1 MMAAMD
7 RLARYSWFTLA
18 CNILVILWGAFVRA
32 SGSGAGCGSHWP
44 LCNGEVI
51 PKSPGVAMLVEL
63 THRVTSGMALL
74 LVAGLVVLAWRY
86 RPRGHPARWAAALS
100 MVLMLTEAAVG
111 AGLVLFELV
120 ADNKS
125 MARAMFMGVHL
136 MNTFF
141 LLGFLTLTAHFASGG
156 TAFRWWGR
164 AALGVGLGMAA
175 LIAAGVSGA
184 VAALGDTLFPAASLA
199 EALRQDLS
207 ASSHLLIRLR
217 LLHPVISATAGII
230 VGLLAA
236 RVLAVSPELARPARR
251 VVVLVFLQVAAGVT
265 NVILLAPVWM
275 QIVHLLLADLLWISA
290 VLLGAQVLAIEWGSL
305 ERSLNHGG
313 PGPDFGSGSGLEP
326 GAAHAV
332 HAAPR
337 RVGVD
342 ERSADPGAQRR
353 PQGLRGRDQAR

>member
-1 MMAAMD
+1 MMAGMD
-7 RLARYSWFTLA
+7 RLARYSWFTLG
-18 CNILVILWGAFVRA
+18 CNVAVILWGAFVRA

-51 PKSPGVAMLVEL
+51 PKSPGTAMMIEL
-63 THRVTSGMALL
+63 AHRVTSGMALL
-74 LVAGLVVLAWRY
+74 LVVGLVVLAWRD
-86 RPRGHPARWAAALS
+86 RPKGHPARRAAALS
-100 MVLMLTEAAVG
+100 MLLMLTEAAVG

-136 MNTFF
+136 VNTFF
-141 LLGFLTLTAHFASGG
+141 LLAFLTLTAHFASGG
-156 TAFRWWGR
+156 PAYRWRGR
-164 AALGVGLGMAA
+164 AALGAGLGMAA

-199 EALRQDLS
+199 EALKQDLS

-217 LLHPVISATAGII
+217 LLHPVISATAGIL

-236 RVLAVSPELARPARR
+236 RVLATRPELARPARR

-265 NVILLAPVWM
+265 NIILLAPVWM

-290 VLLGAQVLAIEWGSL
+290 VLLGARVLAIEWL
-305 ERSLNHGG
+305 PHERSLNYGG

-332 HAAPR
+332 HAASR

-342 ERSADPGAQRR
+342 ERPADPGAQRR
-353 PQGLRGRDQAR
+353 P

>member
-1 MMAAMD
+1 MD
-7 RLARYSWFTLA
+7 RLARYSWFTLTA
-18 CNILVILWGAFVRA
+18 NIAVILWGAFVRA

-51 PKSPGVAMLVEL
+51 PEAPGTKMLVEL

-74 LVAGLVVLAWRY
+74 LVVGLVILVWRQ
-86 RPRGHPARWAAALS
+86 RPKGHPARRAAALS
-100 MVLMLTEAAVG
+100 MFFMLAEAAVG

-141 LLGFLTLTAHFASGG
+141 LLAFLTLTAHFSSGG
-156 TAFRWWGR
+156 AAYRWRGR
-164 AALGVGLGMAA
+164 AALGAGLGMAA

-184 VAALGDTLFPAASLA
+184 VAALGDTLFPATSLV
-199 EALRQDLS
+199 EALKRDLS

-217 LLHPVISATAGII
+217 LLHPVISVTAGVI
-230 VGLLAA
+230 VGLLAT
-236 RVLAVSPELARPARR
+236 RVLVSRPELTRPAKR
-251 VVVLVFLQVAAGVT
+251 VVMLVFLQVVAGVT

-290 VLLGAQVLAIEWGSL
+290 VLLGARVLAIESARQSP
-305 ERSLNHGG
+305 ERSLDYGG

-332 HAAPR
+332 HAASR
-337 RVGVD
+337 RVGID
-342 ERSADPGAQRR
+342 ERPADPGAQRR
-353 PQGLRGRDQAR
+353 S

>member
-1 MMAAMD
+1 MMAGMD
-7 RLARYSWFTLA
+7 RLARYSWFTLGY
-18 CNILVILWGAFVRA
+18 NIAVILWGAFVRA
-32 SGSGAGCGSHWP
+32 TGSGAGCGSHWP

-51 PKSPGVAMLVEL
+51 PESPGTKMLVEL

-74 LVAGLVVLAWRY
+74 LVVGLVVLAWRH
-86 RPRGHPARWAAALS
+86 RPKGHPARRAAALS

-156 TAFRWWGR
+156 AAYRWRGR
-164 AALGVGLGMAA
+164 AALGAGIGMAA

-184 VAALGDTLFPAASLA
+184 VAALGDTLFPATSLA

-217 LLHPVISATAGII
+217 LLHPVISATAGVI

-236 RVLAVSPELARPARR
+236 RVLATRPELTRPAKR
-251 VVVLVFLQVAAGVT
+251 VTVLVFLQVVAGVT

-290 VLLGAQVLAIEWGSL
+290 VLLGAQALAGSQA
-305 ERSLNHGG
+305 EGH
-313 PGPDFGSGSGLEP
+313 
-326 GAAHAV
+326 
-332 HAAPR
+332 
-337 RVGVD
+337 
-342 ERSADPGAQRR
+342 
-353 PQGLRGRDQAR
+353 QGLQGQQVFGP